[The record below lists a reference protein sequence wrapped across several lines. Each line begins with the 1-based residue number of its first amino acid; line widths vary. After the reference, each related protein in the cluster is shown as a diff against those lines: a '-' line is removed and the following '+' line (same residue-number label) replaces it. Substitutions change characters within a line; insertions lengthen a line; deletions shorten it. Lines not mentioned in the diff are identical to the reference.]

1 MTFRVQ
7 CFETEQQQWQT
18 EAEIE
23 RELPAYALARSK
35 SLGRGVL
42 CRLVSPDGGVVSQ
55 VNPLIDHPTLH

>member
-1 MTFRVQ
+1 MAFRVQ
-7 CFETEQQQWQT
+7 CFQSDEQRWQT

-42 CRLVSPDGGVVSQ
+42 CRLVSQDGGVVSQ